1 VLSTR
6 GASHW
11 SFTHAASGE
20 SHTVAVKS
28 VLNASHIEAPLCT
41 GAGIAMLPVGLVSEL
56 SAQGGLRRIL
66 AEWESEAPIL
76 YITYRSRRNHPMA
89 VVKLI
94 DHLTDAMLTPRTQ
107 PQSERLRLFERGANH
122 SALAA

>member
-1 VLSTR
+1 MLSTR

-28 VLNASHIEAPLCT
+28 VLNARRMQ

-56 SAQGGLRRIL
+56 SAQGGLRRIH

-76 YITYRSRRNHPMA
+76 YITYRSRRNQPMA

-94 DHLTDAMLTPRTQ
+94 DHLTDAMLTPQTH
-107 PQSERLRLFERGANH
+107 H